1 MIFAISIAVEQVFT
15 RAKYYAVI
23 IATLQAIVGTD
34 FAISIAIEQVFTTA
48 KYNVVSAKVV
58 IVVSAE
64 PTMISV
70 LTRSW

>member
-23 IATLQAIVGTD
+23 IATLQAIVDTN
-34 FAISIAIEQVFTTA
+34 FAISIDVEQVFTRA
-48 KYNVVSAKVV
+48 KYNVDSAKVV
-58 IVVSAE
+58 VVVNAM

-70 LTRSW
+70 LTRS